1 VIESAESS
9 WTVCVE
15 ASDGREGVAKAQEL
29 KPDLVVLDLSMP
41 VMNGLE
47 AARLLS
53 RQMPDLPLIMCSL
66 HTDHILE
73 KEASE
78 AGIRTIVSKGENMS
92 ELIGKVQ
99 ALLESD

>member
-1 VIESAESS
+1 MIESADSS
-9 WTVCVE
+9 WRVCGE

-47 AARLLS
+47 AARVLS

-66 HTDHILE
+66 HTDQILE
-73 KEASE
+73 KEASA

-92 ELIGKVQ
+92 ELVGKAQ

>member
-1 VIESAESS
+1 
-9 WTVCVE
+9 VCGE

-47 AARLLS
+47 AARVLS

-66 HTDHILE
+66 HTDQILE
-73 KEASE
+73 KEASA

-92 ELIGKVQ
+92 ELVGKAQ